1 MFFFL
6 LLPTLSPHI
15 PEVFLLANVISFAA
29 VVRSPYR
36 ASGKDF
42 GQTLCPKR
50 RCFRGTSGG
59 SLAAPNKS
67 GARLE
72 KPRPLPRKSPP
83 LLIRQSV
90 RPTGF
95 QGVPV
100 LIKSP

>member
-42 GQTLCPKR
+42 GQDALPKT
-50 RCFRGTSGG
+50 G
-59 SLAAPNKS
+59 L
-67 GARLE
+67 
-72 KPRPLPRKSPP
+72 LPRDVR
-83 LLIRQSV
+83 RQPCRAQQV
-90 RPTGF
+90 RCAAG
-95 QGVPV
+95 
-100 LIKSP
+100 KA